1 MSAMSLTSKCDEGA
15 TTRWVETEV
24 ERELPANW
32 KKFVC
37 MKGHKPIKKL
47 TKYQDPAGINYSNLK
62 SAVKAF
68 VKTKPISFDKNVGDP
83 TLKSNGKR
91 KSLPID
97 LQDVDEELSPSK
109 RQHISGNNEKLVKGK
124 PKHALS
130 LPLHQESASNKM
142 RVNSNKFEKNTTI
155 LGLNKMCNVCSRTG
169 FSSEIELVKHLRSEH
184 LTCNLCNVM
193 YESMQ
198 NLQVH
203 MKDQHGWMGKPV
215 PLKMKFQCELCKQ
228 KYQTLEFLNKH
239 KLEDHKSPVGPEKV
253 EPLSVNYSCNFC
265 NIMFATSKLL
275 RKHINKKHH
284 ESSNTLAGPML
295 PLLSTKPML
304 PPGPVLHPADGSLK
318 PSSNYENLSQPGGY
332 SNKNIGRVNKEKV
345 GQVENRKLEEKSST
359 GINIFPCAE
368 CGDEFHRKKDLKKHK
383 KTHKQKSN
391 NLMSSKVA
399 FAELNS
405 VQGNGYDVTEENA
418 FPNDVFEQTDDR
430 DFQDDI
436 DLEEN
441 IEVDQSL
448 FVSKTPPTA
457 NHQEETEDYY
467 DENEDFE
474 EDVTELEDA
483 VQIDTENWQ
492 ENEYDEELD
501 QEEYYDIENEHDEIE
516 VISTGINELP
526 RIHDEVEVVQESSS
540 GILFQKQ
547 SGYQIQKVQKQRTL
561 NTIQSRYNQ
570 ITITNN
576 ADISDDEDG
585 AFDEEDYSDFSDE
598 ELETGVHEEITL
610 DDEPEEITLD
620 EDEEIEDIVVISNRK
635 DTLEQDNML
644 KIEKYE
650 TMVANTEF
658 VKSLT
663 ENPEKLFTFKQS
675 AWYAQPPSWKPT
687 KLGEVWNA
695 TVPQVCFYYK
705 LHDYPLK
712 PEWSFPDWS
721 WEKFD
726 DFMTPLVERVNPGKP
741 ASSLCKL
748 KKAKWFLLLDP
759 VIPEEL
765 RVTVE
770 TLEEEEFG
778 DDLDIL
784 TL

>member
-1 MSAMSLTSKCDEGA
+1 MSKMSLTSNCEEGV

-24 ERELPANW
+24 EHELPTNW

-37 MKGHKPIKKL
+37 MKGNKPIKKL

-62 SAVKAF
+62 SAVNAF
-68 VKTKPISFDKNVGDP
+68 IKTKPIGLNRSVGDP

-91 KSLPID
+91 KSLPVD
-97 LQDVDEELSPSK
+97 LQDEDLSPSK
-109 RQHISGNNEKLVKGK
+109 RQNIVWNNEHLVKSK
-124 PKHALS
+124 PRHSLS
-130 LPLHQESASNKM
+130 LPLRQESASNKRM
-142 RVNSNKFEKNTTI
+142 VNSNNYERSSSI
-155 LGLNKMCNVCSRTG
+155 HGLDKPKMCHVCSHTG
-169 FSSEIELVKHLRSEH
+169 FSSDIELFKHLRSEH
-184 LTCNLCNVM
+184 FTCNLCNVM
-193 YESMQ
+193 YESLP

-203 MKDQHGWMGKPV
+203 MKDQHGVGDKPV
-215 PLKMKFQCELCKQ
+215 PVKMKFQCELCKQ

-239 KLEDHKSPVGPEKV
+239 RLEDHLKSPAGSEKV
-253 EPLSVNYSCNFC
+253 ESEEYSCNFC
-265 NIMFATSKLL
+265 NIIFGTSKLL
-275 RKHINKKHH
+275 RKHNRKQHGNK
-284 ESSNTLAGPML
+284 ESSNTSTGPKL
-295 PLLSTKPML
+295 PLLSSKPRL
-304 PPGPVLHPADGSLK
+304 PPGPALRPADGSLQ
-318 PSSNYENLSQPGGY
+318 PSSNYEKLTQPGGL
-332 SNKNIGRVNKEKV
+332 SKNIDRVTKEKFGRVV
-345 GQVENRKLEEKSST
+345 NREILELGTK

-368 CGDEFHRKKDLKKHK
+368 CGDEFDRKKDLKKHK
-383 KTHKQKSN
+383 KTHKQKFN
-391 NLMSSKVA
+391 VTG
-399 FAELNS
+399 E
-405 VQGNGYDVTEENA
+405 DV
-418 FPNDVFEQTDDR
+418 FPGDVFEQTDDLGLQN
-430 DFQDDI
+430 DHGSEQ
-436 DLEEN
+436 N

-448 FVSKTPPTA
+448 FVSKTPLTA
-457 NHQEETEDYY
+457 ISQEEQEDYY

-483 VQIDTENWQ
+483 AQLDTENWQ

-501 QEEYYDIENEHDEIE
+501 QEEYYDIENEHDDIE
-516 VISTGINELP
+516 VISTGINKLP
-526 RIHDEVEVVQESSS
+526 KIHDEIEVVEDSSS
-540 GILFQKQ
+540 GIRFDQNYQKQ
-547 SGYQIQKVQKQRTL
+547 PGYQIQKVQKQQTL

-576 ADISDDEDG
+576 VDISDDEDG
-585 AFDEEDYSDFSDE
+585 AFEDEDYSDFSDE

-620 EDEEIEDIVVISNRK
+620 EDEEIEDIVVLSNRK
-635 DTLEQDNML
+635 DTLEQDNMS

-650 TMVANTEF
+650 TMVANTDF

-663 ENPEKLFTFKQS
+663 ENPEKLFIFKQS

-705 LHDYPLK
+705 LHDYPLR
-712 PEWSFPDWS
+712 PEWSFTDWS

-741 ASSLCKL
+741 ASSLYKL

-770 TLEEEEFG
+770 TLEEEELG
-778 DDLDIL
+778 DELDIL